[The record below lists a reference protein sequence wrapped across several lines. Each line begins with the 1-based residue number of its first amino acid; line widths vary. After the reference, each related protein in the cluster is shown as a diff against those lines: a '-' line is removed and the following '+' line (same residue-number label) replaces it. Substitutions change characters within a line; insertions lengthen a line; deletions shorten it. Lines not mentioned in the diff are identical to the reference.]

1 MPGTVV
7 SFTKWASCTVLVGV
21 LTLAIVGCGHKTKP
35 AAAQDNGS
43 PAVDDEHAGK
53 SDGSG
58 TSATTVAG
66 HVPAAFCQSFEEAT
80 RDDRPKENDELPKR
94 TLAGK
99 SVGVLYE
106 DVRMNWDNVKLV
118 SKAGRVLVYPV
129 TIQTDIG
136 DIDLELHP
144 EWAPNHVR
152 SFLALVR
159 VGYYE
164 GLTFD
169 RRIEQE
175 SSNPKIPTL
184 QMIEAGCPLGLG
196 VEQMGSIGYWLKAEF
211 NEDVKH
217 EEGTIGAW
225 HGADS
230 DTAACRFYICLSNA
244 PTMDGRFTAFAK
256 ITKGIGVARSIFNR
270 PYRISDDDEYGC
282 HRFDAPPLIQKV
294 IVHDPVEGVAVEK

>member
-7 SFTKWASCTVLVGV
+7 SLKTWASCAVLLGAVA
-21 LTLAIVGCGHKTKP
+21 LASVGCGHKAKP
-35 AAAQDNGS
+35 AAAEDNGN
-43 PAVDDEHAGK
+43 PASGSENTGK
-53 SDGSG
+53 TDGSG

-66 HVPAAFCQSFEEAT
+66 HVPARFRQSFEEAT
-80 RDDRPKENDELPKR
+80 RDDRPEECDQLPKQ

-106 DVRMNWDNVKLV
+106 EVRMDWDNVKLV
-118 SKAGRVLVYPV
+118 SRAGHVLVYPV
-129 TIQTDIG
+129 TIETDLG

-175 SSNPKIPTL
+175 SAREDIPNIR
-184 QMIEAGCPLGLG
+184 MVEAGCPLGLG
-196 VEQMGSIGYWLKAEF
+196 IQQNGSIGYWLKSEF

-225 HGADS
+225 HGADP
-230 DTAACRFYICLSNA
+230 DTAACRFYICLSPA
-244 PTMDGRFTAFAK
+244 PTLDGRFTAFGK
-256 ITKGIGVARSIFNR
+256 VTKGIGVAKAIFSR

-282 HRFDAPPLIQKV
+282 HRFDAAPVIHKV
-294 IVHDPVEGVAVEK
+294 VVHEPVEGVPAER